1 MTAQGTEQRRL
12 AAIMFTDMVGYTALT
27 QRNETLALELLEE
40 QRALLRGLFPSFNG
54 REVETTGDGFLLEF
68 ASALEAARCAIEIQR
83 ALATRNISVGP
94 ERQIQLRIGIHVG
107 DIVHR
112 EGHVLGD
119 GVNIAARLQPLAP
132 PGGICISVDVARQ
145 VQNNLEATVVR
156 LGEAELKNVRL
167 PMEICRIVLPWEQI
181 TAPTTPALAGASPSP
196 VPQVTQPPAT
206 TRMPILS
213 RQLVVV
219 LGLLLLGILGSWLWM
234 RGGRSPSQLGRTA
247 GPIKSLAVKPLDD
260 FSGDTNQAY
269 LSDGMTEALCAAL
282 GNISALRVPG
292 RSSVMRFKGTQ
303 KTIQEMA
310 RELNV
315 DAMVEGSVQ
324 RASNRLLITLQ
335 LVEAATDRH
344 LWATNFERDLGDFF
358 KVQTEIAQALA
369 QEVQVRLTPEDR
381 TRLARAKTVNRDALE
396 AYLIGMHHWWNWS
409 YAETTNALGY
419 FQRAIALD
427 AGYAPAYAGA
437 SLAYQWTP
445 GDPAITGPKARQAA
459 ERAVQLDPE
468 FSDGFAARGNVR
480 ALYDWDWPGA
490 EADLRRAIQLNPKS
504 SLALDLYNNFLTI
517 RGRFGEAVAVL
528 EQALENDPLAAGL
541 HSDLGFTLTVAHRDA
556 EAVTHLRKS
565 LELDPNFEQAHGYLG
580 GVYWRLGQI
589 TEAEAEFLAAVR
601 DEPMSVMERYHLAE
615 FYAATGKKEDARKV
629 VAQADQL
636 AKASYVSPCNA
647 AVRHLALGE
656 TEAALDSLESACAHR
671 DPLLVV
677 VYRLPAYDS
686 LRDQPR
692 FQALAR
698 KIQAGGR
705 EK

>member
-1 MTAQGTEQRRL
+1 
-12 AAIMFTDMVGYTALT
+12 MFTDMVGYTALT
-27 QRNETLALELLEE
+27 QRNERLALDLLEE
-40 QRALLRGLFPSFNG
+40 QRQLLRGLFPGFNG
-54 REVETTGDGFLLEF
+54 REVETTGDGFLVEF

-94 ERQIQLRIGIHVG
+94 ERQIQLRIGIHAG

-112 EGHVLGD
+112 DGHVLGD

-145 VQNNLEATVVR
+145 VQHNLEATVVR
-156 LGEAELKNVRL
+156 VGEAELKNVRL
-167 PMEICRIVLPWEQI
+167 PMEICRIVLPWEHVPQ
-181 TAPTTPALAGASPSP
+181 PTSPARARASPGP
-196 VPQVTQPPAT
+196 LPQVTPPLAT
-206 TRMPILS
+206 TRKANPPGL
-213 RQLVVV
+213 LFVV
-219 LGLLLLGILGSWLWM
+219 LGLALLAFLGSWLWLPKGRLTAQ
-234 RGGRSPSQLGRTA
+234 RGLAA

-315 DAMVEGSVQ
+315 DALVEGSVQ

-381 TRLARAKTVNRDALE
+381 TRLARARAVNRDALE
-396 AYLIGMHHWWNWS
+396 AYLVGMHHWWNWS
-409 YAETTNALGY
+409 DAETTNALAY

-427 AGYAPAYAGA
+427 PGYAPAYAGA

-445 GDPAITGPKARQAA
+445 GDPAATGPKARQAA

-468 FSDGFAARGNVR
+468 LSDGFAARGNVR
-480 ALYDWDWPGA
+480 VAYDWDWPGA
-490 EADLRRAIQLNPKS
+490 ESDLRRAIQLNPKS

-541 HSDLGFTLTVAHRDA
+541 HSDLGFTLLVAHRDA
-556 EAVTHLRKS
+556 EAVTHLRMS
-565 LELDPNFEQAHGYLG
+565 LELDPNFEQGHSYLG
-580 GVYWRLGQI
+580 DVYWRLGQ
-589 TEAEAEFLAAVR
+589 TNEAEAEFLVVVR
-601 DEPMSVMERYHLAE
+601 VAPKSALQRYKLAQ
-615 FYAATGKKEDARKV
+615 FYAGIRKKDEAAKV
-629 VAQADQL
+629 VSQADEL
-636 AKASYVSPCNA
+636 ATPQFISPCTTA
-647 AVRHLALGE
+647 IRHLALDE
-656 TEAALDSLESACAHR
+656 PQAALDSLESASAQR
-671 DPLLVV
+671 DPTLVV
-677 VYRLPAYDS
+677 LPPLPAFDS
-686 LRDQPR
+686 LRDRPR
-692 FQALAR
+692 FQALVR